1 MGLQDLV
8 RWFLPREDNFFAFLE
23 RQAHEAHLGATAF
36 ARFEPGADIEE
47 ISQAV
52 QAHEHAGDKVVHEI
66 EEALQKTFVTPI
78 DREDLQRLSSELDD
92 ILDLVNTAAR
102 TCALF
107 GVTTPTPPMQELIQ
121 ILVGCTGLLEQTLPL
136 LRKYDY
142 PNVMTASRTLRQE
155 EKRADAVYRDAISA
169 LFQDDS
175 KNAKDVLREMTVL
188 EHLEHAVDRCERVAN
203 TLANLAVKHG

>member
-8 RWFLPREDNFFAFLE
+8 RWFLPREDHFFAFLE
-23 RQAHEAHLGATAF
+23 RQAHEAHLGARAL
-36 ARFEPGADIEE
+36 AKFEPGASIEDVSAE
-47 ISQAV
+47 V
-52 QAHEHAGDKVVHEI
+52 QEHEHAGDKVVHEI

-78 DREDLQRLSSELDD
+78 EREDLQRLSSELDD
-92 ILDLVNTAAR
+92 ILDLINSAAR

-107 GVTTPTPPMQELIQ
+107 GVTSPTPPMRELIG
-121 ILVGCTGLLEQTLPL
+121 ILVGCTSLLEETLPL
-136 LRKYDY
+136 LRKYEY
-142 PNVMTASRTLRQE
+142 GKVMNASRTLRQE
-155 EKRADAVYRDAISA
+155 EKRADVVYRQAISA
-169 LFQDDS
+169 LFQDEA